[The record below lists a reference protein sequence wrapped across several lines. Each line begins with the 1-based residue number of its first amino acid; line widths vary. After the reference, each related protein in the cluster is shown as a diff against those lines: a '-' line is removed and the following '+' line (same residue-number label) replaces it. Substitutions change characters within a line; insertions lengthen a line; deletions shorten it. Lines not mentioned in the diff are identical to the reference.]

1 MAMISFLDRI
11 ERVSSEGV
19 HQIQFVEISSGAFMS
34 DQIANCDEYSAL
46 VMPLLPTSSRSG
58 SFLRKTHLSF

>member
-1 MAMISFLDRI
+1 MFIK
-11 ERVSSEGV
+11 
-19 HQIQFVEISSGAFMS
+19 FVEISSGAFMS